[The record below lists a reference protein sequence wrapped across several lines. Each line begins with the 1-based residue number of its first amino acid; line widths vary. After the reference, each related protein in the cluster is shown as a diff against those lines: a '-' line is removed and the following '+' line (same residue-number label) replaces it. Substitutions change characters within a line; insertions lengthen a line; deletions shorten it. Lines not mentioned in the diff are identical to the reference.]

1 MANGRTS
8 SRSSRPTEARREVAV
23 QVPDRQSPSADDA
36 PALGPV
42 PDRLRPVLRPGMGPD
57 PGSARLP
64 ELHRE
69 VGVSTK
75 VAAVV
80 PVSKELL
87 DDSVFFFGAFHRMVN
102 VIAQAALFR
111 ERIEPPMSLI
121 ERGTAA
127 WDAEVYVEEVVEYS
141 FGRR

>member
-1 MANGRTS
+1 
-8 SRSSRPTEARREVAV
+8 V
-23 QVPDRQSPSADDA
+23 QVPDRQGPPADHA
-36 PALGPV
+36 PALGPI
-42 PDRLRPVLRPGMGPD
+42 PDRLRPVLRPGLGTD

-69 VGVSTK
+69 VGVSQK
-75 VAAVV
+75 VAAMV

-121 ERGTAA
+121 ERGTAV
-127 WDAEVYVEEVVEYS
+127 WDAEVYVEEVGEYS
-141 FGRR
+141 FGGR